1 MSELGRLTAASIP
14 GANRVRFI
22 TMTEEEIFA
31 RAREA
36 TILSYPKLPG
46 FLVRAIRRGSFD
58 VFLRPA
64 RQALRDIEKP
74 LEHITTEARA
84 AFVLS
89 TVLPTLKQLDDRQRG
104 EIVNAI
110 TTAVRVGVKA

>member
-22 TMTEEEIFA
+22 QMSEEEIFA

-36 TILSYPKLPG
+36 TILSFPKLPQ
-46 FLVRAIRRGSFD
+46 FVARMIRRGRFD
-58 VFLRPA
+58 WLLRPA
-64 RQALRDIEKP
+64 RQVIRDIEKP
-74 LEHITTEARA
+74 LDHLTTEARA

-89 TVLPTLKQLDDRQRG
+89 TILPTLKSLDDSARG
-104 EIVNAI
+104 EVVNAI
-110 TTAVRVGVKA
+110 TTAVRVGVRH